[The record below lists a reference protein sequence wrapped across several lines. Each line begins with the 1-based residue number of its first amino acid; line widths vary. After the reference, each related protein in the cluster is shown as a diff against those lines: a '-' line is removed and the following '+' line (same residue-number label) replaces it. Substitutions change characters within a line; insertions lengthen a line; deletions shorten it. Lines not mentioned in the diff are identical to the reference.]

1 MNVADVKDY
10 LKRVGA
16 TSFTPGQS
24 QKIVKAKTKAAA
36 TPKVAKLKDLKAQPA
51 VKEVVEEVMEVTEVT
66 DKETA

>member
-24 QKIVKAKTKAAA
+24 QKIVKAKTKAAPA
-36 TPKVAKLKDLKAQPA
+36 PKVAKLKDLKAQPVA
-51 VKEVVEEVMEVTEVT
+51 DEVVEEVMEVTEVT
-66 DKETA
+66 EKAVA